1 MFGADKGLQ
10 AIIKRM
16 LADINALKGKGIIDI
31 IEGDNISI
39 DKKNPRKPKIS
50 STGSGSK
57 IDSIVEGTNITVDDT
72 DPLNP
77 IISASSSLFPN
88 GAKLVE
94 TDRAVQADDAGYALL
109 LSDGVQLTI
118 PTICPLSPGQYF
130 GITTNSAT
138 ASFIPEGASSEF
150 SVYLSYAGQEA
161 ALINEVVTYVAADV
175 GGSTSLILLTQI
187 AGSND
192 TIMTANRYFFE
203 QSQNAIPL
211 SGTEVGKP
219 VTGDIDFANANII
232 FNNIDGDKFIK
243 FGFNTA
249 TDETGLYF
257 DNGLDPQ
264 TRFSIYNGDI
274 QCYMPIGSYFSFA
287 NDYLGF
293 SNNGNSSF
301 VGIRGGEDYSN
312 IITDLDYTQKI
323 YVGFRGTATLS
334 SGTVTVTTDKI
345 KTGYKIYLSVNTP
358 SGTQGFLSAPTGSI
372 VNEISFVINSSS
384 VLDNSTVNWWIAP

>member
-1 MFGADKGLQ
+1 MNIDKQDERLLHEILSKYKQGL
-10 AIIKRM
+10 IS
-16 LADINALKGKGIIDI
+16 GILQ
-31 IEGDNISI
+31 GDNITLTPTGCRNKI
-39 DKKNPRKPKIS
+39 IS
-50 STGSGSK
+50 STGGGGGGS
-57 IDSIVEGTNITVDDT
+57 
-72 DPLNP
+72 
-77 IISASSSLFPN
+77 SALFPN
-88 GAKLVE
+88 GLAIIESSRDFQASDEGKLLV
-94 TDRAVQADDAGYALL
+94 LFP
-109 LSDGVQLTI
+109 GVNLTMPNSI
-118 PTICPLSPGQYF
+118 VFTGLFRTI
-130 GITTNSAT
+130 GIMQIDTTSW
-138 ASFIPEGASSEF
+138 
-150 SVYLSYAGQEA
+150 
-161 ALINEVVTYVAADV
+161 
-175 GGSTSLILLTQI
+175 
-187 AGSND
+187 
-192 TIMTANRYFFE
+192 FE
-203 QSQNAIPL
+203 QEFGGTKIKSLTTAEFKHNEIVLCLTSVTDDDSASRLLFLSTTIIEEQTALKHLYDKSQNAIPL
-211 SGTEVGKP
+211 SGTEVGSP

-372 VNEISFVINSSS
+372 VNETEFVINSTSAT
-384 VLDNSTVNWWIAP
+384 DDSTVNWWIAP